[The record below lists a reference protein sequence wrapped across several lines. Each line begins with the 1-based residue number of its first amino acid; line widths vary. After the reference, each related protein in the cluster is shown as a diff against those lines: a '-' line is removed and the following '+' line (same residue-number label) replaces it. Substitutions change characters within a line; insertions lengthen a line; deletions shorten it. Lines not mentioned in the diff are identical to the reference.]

1 MNIKVNFTYLFS
13 AILLT
18 LMLSLNGCGSG
29 GTTTTNNNGQTTD
42 NSGNQGDPTNNGD
55 TNTSQSNESKFKY
68 QKISIAGSS
77 ITHGECEDDKGCL
90 GEKSYVGEVEKYFRE
105 EVADTIGPD
114 DLTNEDRSYAEP
126 MSYMGKLKVYGEG
139 TVISGTL
146 EPSDEI
152 AIVYAGTNITTVVEL
167 EVDGKVY
174 EHTIEKGNY
183 KPVKKLFDDTNTDF
197 RKAFRQTDEKA
208 VKIWKLPENKE
219 HTFSLTVKQGELHL
233 NFITN
238 HMYFMQNAGVSGYEA
253 ADFLNEG
260 AKSSIK
266 EVIEF
271 KPDLFILES
280 STNDAKTWQKEILLE
295 INSSIDAP
303 STNEW
308 RVGNSSAIGFFSNGK
323 NIYPSQAVSVKKG
336 DVVIIG
342 EYDGDIQNMVV
353 GIVEKDATNSRNI
366 SLSKIVSYK
375 DQTAKEVDSIPS
387 DIVKK
392 CRIKSIKVWEDR
404 VKEIIQR
411 LKNRIGKNV
420 VVAIGTSGVPNY
432 YKPGTN
438 QYTQNE
444 YTPRRLL
451 GYRERGKMIA
461 DENGWFF
468 VDFFQRILE
477 VEPGVDIEHKWT
489 YGDNTHPN
497 AQGRVYFGEA
507 VKRVLKSL

>member
-29 GTTTTNNNGQTTD
+29 GTTTPNNDEQTTD
-42 NSGNQGDPTNNGD
+42 DSGNQGSPANDDNG
-55 TNTSQSNESKFKY
+55 TSQLNEGKFKY

-77 ITHGECEDDKGCL
+77 ITHGEGTGYL

-114 DLTNEDRSYAEP
+114 DLTNEDRNYLEP
-126 MSYMGKLKVYGEG
+126 MSYQGQLKVYGAG

-152 AIVYAGTNITTVVEL
+152 AIVYAGTYTTTVVEM
-167 EVDGKVY
+167 EVDGDIY
-174 EHTIEKGNY
+174 EYTIPKGTY

-197 RKAFRQTDEKA
+197 RKAFRETDERA
-208 VKIWKLPENKE
+208 VKIWKLQENKE
-219 HTFSLTVKQGELHL
+219 HTYSLTVKSGELHL

-253 ADFLNEG
+253 TDFLNEN
-260 AKSSIK
+260 ANSSIK

-271 KPDLFILES
+271 EPDLFIFES

-308 RVGNSSAIGFFSNGK
+308 IVGSTIPVGFSASAK
-323 NIYPSQAVSVKKG
+323 NITLNQDVSVKKG
-336 DVVIIG
+336 DVVIMG
-342 EYDGDIQNMVV
+342 EYNGDIQNMVI
-353 GIVEKDATNSRNI
+353 GIVATDAVNSRDI
-366 SLSKIVSYK
+366 SLAKVVSYK
-375 DQTAKEVDSIPS
+375 NKTVTELDSIPS
-387 DIVKK
+387 DVVKI

-411 LKNRIGKNV
+411 VKSRVGNDV
-420 VVAIGTSGVPNY
+420 VVGIGTSGVPNY

-451 GYRERGKMIA
+451 GYRERGEMIA
-461 DENGWFF
+461 QENGWLF
-468 VDFFQRILE
+468 VDFFAHILKI
-477 VEPGVDIEHKWT
+477 EPGVDIDHKWT

-507 VKRVLKSL
+507 VIEAVKSL